1 MQTRFI
7 TTREQELVE
16 GEYVE
21 GVVVEFAGKYFWL
34 LENGDCEET
43 DVSEADLNCADDFV
57 ALVRTVGPSEFLR
70 TQAFARD
77 LKIPWVRAHAWA
89 LGRCWRHLGEDTD
102 RSRETRLAGN
112 FGTLSRAY
120 RVNR

>member
-7 TTREQELVE
+7 TTREQELTE

-43 DVSEADLNCADDFV
+43 DVSEADLNCADEFTALQVFDAITLADKIDLHYSVDKV
-57 ALVRTVGPSEFLR
+57 AEF
-70 TQAFARD
+70 A
-77 LKIPWVRAHAWA
+77 
-89 LGRCWRHLGEDTD
+89 ED
-102 RSRETRLAGN
+102 
-112 FGTLSRAY
+112 
-120 RVNR
+120 